1 MITAH
6 PRPHLPRFRLN
17 SAVPPAR
24 VLLAGLAL
32 AALSACATHEGVSV
46 RENGVPLRQ
55 GFGNPDLLPKPGIS
69 QLLSPFDKIRVQ
81 ILPVATAGGL
91 VLEPYD
97 TLKYEFNFRGDDYH
111 ILPGDEL
118 NVRLDTDSKHDL
130 TLTVRPDGN
139 ITLPNA
145 GEVTALGKNPKQ
157 LAADINEAYRGQMNQ
172 PAVSVTLTKSSLSL
186 EGLSGEAVVQ
196 DDGTISIPRIG
207 RTAAAGLTVATL
219 NENLS
224 ALASTRFK
232 TSLFVQVSRE
242 IPGADK
248 QKTGLVGFDQVLT
261 ISADGHVALP
271 EIGVFAAG
279 GKTISMMQDEIQ
291 DALHSRYKTP
301 MTIAIAIESSEARII
316 YVDGEV
322 GHPGAFPLSA
332 NMTLLK
338 AVTLAG
344 GVINTGDMRQVTL
357 IHRDDQNNVYVYVS
371 NLKDFIEKGA
381 KDNDLA
387 LSSQDIVVVPK
398 SAVAKANLW
407 VEQYITDML
416 PFSRSVGYNYTQG
429 RTTTN
434 P

>member
-55 GFGNPDLLPKPGIS
+55 GFGNQALLPKPGIS

-81 ILPVATAGGL
+81 ILPMATAGGL

-118 NVRLDTDSKHDL
+118 NVRLDTDPKHDL
-130 TLTVRPDGN
+130 SLTVRPDGKV
-139 ITLPNA
+139 TLSNV
-145 GEVTALGKNPKQ
+145 GEVTALGKTPTQ
-157 LAADINEAYRGQMNQ
+157 LASAIDEAYRGHMNQ
-172 PAVSVTLTKSSLSL
+172 PATSVTLTKSSLSL
-186 EGLSGEAVVQ
+186 EGLSGETVVQ

-207 RTAAAGLTVATL
+207 RTAAAGLTIATL

-242 IPGADK
+242 LPGADK
-248 QKTGLVGFDQVLT
+248 QKAGLVGFDQVLT

-271 EIGVFAAG
+271 EIGVFTAG
-279 GKTISMMQDEIQ
+279 GKTISTMQDELQ
-291 DALHSRYKTP
+291 DALHSRYKSP
-301 MTIAIAIESSEARII
+301 MTIAIAIEASEARII

-322 GHPGAFPLSA
+322 GHPGAFPLAA

-344 GVINTGDMRQVTL
+344 GVVNTGDMRQVTL

-371 NLKDFIEKGA
+371 NLKDFIEKGI

-429 RTTTN
+429 RTTNN